1 MKKALLLTA
10 VVIALLAPAAP
21 AAEKPAKP
29 AKKKA
34 QEEEVLRMDPLRVSG
49 RYDLSYSAPI
59 AVRIIRPRVH
69 SKYIGMQF
77 DLKFTVDRFGNPYNL
92 GPTDMMVDSELVFQV
107 ISAVRAWQFTPA
119 QDSDGNVVERK
130 VILPVI
136 VVAPI

>member
-1 MKKALLLTA
+1 MKKTLLLTA

-34 QEEEVLRMDPLRVSG
+34 REEEVLRMDPLRVSG

-69 SKYIGMQF
+69 LKYVGMQF

-92 GPTDMMVDSELVFQV
+92 GPTDMMVD
-107 ISAVRAWQFTPA
+107 
-119 QDSDGNVVERK
+119 
-130 VILPVI
+130 
-136 VVAPI
+136 